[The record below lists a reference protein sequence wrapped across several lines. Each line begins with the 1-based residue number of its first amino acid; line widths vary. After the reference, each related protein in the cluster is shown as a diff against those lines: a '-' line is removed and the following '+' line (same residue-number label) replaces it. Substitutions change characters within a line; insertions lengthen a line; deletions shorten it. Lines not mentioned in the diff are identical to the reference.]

1 MFGRK
6 RKPQAAAAA
15 PATTLVSGPYDGTPL
30 RNQVPARLRVGAVT
44 PPGQPRTGDAALVSG
59 LLLGPFQVMLVQA
72 TAALPRAD
80 WPEPGTELPAAADPV
95 NPMRFA
101 VVWSTGPD
109 HTGGAPADP
118 ARSDQH
124 GWGQH
129 ELLGW
134 DEGPGGEHT
143 RAITGWLAAN
153 GFMPGDFGP
162 ALAQLSPGL
171 ARQLAAACA
180 QYATVIAGRDS
191 VALMRTGQP
200 AQGTV
205 AAVRQLPIPAEMLP
219 SPQACMAFL
228 TLDVT
233 PSTGTGP
240 AGNGYRT
247 TIRFGFRSPERFAAL
262 ATVGTQLPLRADPA
276 EPRRVTIDL
285 PALGIVPG

>member
-6 RKPQAAAAA
+6 KKPGPAAAQT
-15 PATTLVSGPYDGTPL
+15 TTLVSGSYDGTAL
-30 RNQVPARLRVGAVT
+30 QDQVPARLRVGAVT
-44 PPGQPRTGDAALVSG
+44 SPSQPRTGDAALVSG

-72 TAALPRAD
+72 TVALPPAD
-80 WPEPGTELPAAADPV
+80 WPEPGTELPAAVDPS

-109 HTGGAPADP
+109 HTGGARPDP
-118 ARSDQH
+118 AQWD
-124 GWGQH
+124 QH

-134 DEGPGGEHT
+134 DDGPGGEHT

-162 ALAQLSPGL
+162 ALAQLSPAL
-171 ARQLAAACA
+171 AGQLAVACA

-200 AQGTV
+200 VQGTV

-233 PSTGTGP
+233 PP
-240 AGNGYRT
+240 AGPRYRT

-262 ATVGTQLPLRADPA
+262 ATAGTQLPLRADPA
-276 EPRRVTIDL
+276 DPRRVTIDL